1 MIVYFAFSCAEYS
14 FEVFHVKNCPM
25 SKESWETASTRLKCN
40 STHGYHC
47 VPNKQFTSLIEFCYP
62 KGPRFPFEAGNCL
75 ELADVGI
82 LNQVYCNKTFSSGC
96 PETYYFSNDL
106 YKYPK
111 CLQINTKLNCFD
123 ADIECIIS
131 RSTEHDT
138 STKKPVDITTIK
150 NIDENHPD
158 GKTEGMSP
166 TTIALLIVVILCVII
181 ITVAIVVI
189 CLRLRQKGPV
199 FGKTHDYRMV
209 SHEPTPTGFEASPME
224 QRKSTRVVRPMKNEN
239 NEDNLDGK
247 SEDSMRVEIKSAENI
262 KPYNAIEKLQ
272 LMFLQGKQQQFEDF
286 IDKNEDEIL
295 KQKNSLGFNC
305 LHFSAK
311 LDNDKIFNKL
321 LDKGFSIDETVN
333 DGRTVLHIA
342 AHQGCHS
349 ICDFILKLNKLKD
362 LFCVKDKYMMNP
374 AHWAALSGKV
384 NILEFMLRNEC
395 NLGEKT
401 GKYEENIVLFA
412 CIGKNEGVC
421 RFVKSNESISSL
433 LHEKNKEGWNSIQ
446 YAAKSGDIGVF
457 TFLVEAGVDILN
469 KSRNT
474 GKNCLHTACEK
485 GHVAICKYI
494 LDNMPELVN
503 DRDKNGQHAGHF
515 AAKSGKTEIFQL
527 LLDQSNTQRSLLAEA
542 SSDDINILHV
552 ACKHAKFDMC
562 VQIAKTFPSLINQI
576 TERGWNAALFVAEK
590 SGAEKERIK
599 ILKHLVRY
607 KLDVYHVSRS
617 GKTILFNACA
627 NQSIEMVKYLLDTY
641 PDLLNI
647 EKAMNPKETVD
658 SREIH
663 NIFSD
668 HYEKLMNI

>member
-1 MIVYFAFSCAEYS
+1 MFF
-14 FEVFHVKNCPM
+14 
-25 SKESWETASTRLKCN
+25 
-40 STHGYHC
+40 
-47 VPNKQFTSLIEFCYP
+47 LIT
-62 KGPRFPFEAGNCL
+62 N
-75 ELADVGI
+75 AD
-82 LNQVYCNKTFSSGC
+82 
-96 PETYYFSNDL
+96 
-106 YKYPK
+106 YK
-111 CLQINTKLNCFD
+111 
-123 ADIECIIS
+123 
-131 RSTEHDT
+131 
-138 STKKPVDITTIK
+138 
-150 NIDENHPD
+150 
-158 GKTEGMSP
+158 
-166 TTIALLIVVILCVII
+166 
-181 ITVAIVVI
+181 
-189 CLRLRQKGPV
+189 
-199 FGKTHDYRMV
+199 MV
-209 SHEPTPTGFEASPME
+209 SHELTSTGIEASTLE

-247 SEDSMRVEIKSAENI
+247 SEDPMPIEIKSAEKT

-286 IDKNEDEIL
+286 INKNEDEIL

-321 LDKGFSIDETVN
+321 LHKGFSIDETVY

-349 ICDFILKLNKLKD
+349 ICDYILKLKKLND
-362 LFCVKDKYMMNP
+362 LFFVKDKYMMNP

-384 NILEFMLRNEC
+384 NILEFMLQNEC
-395 NLGEKT
+395 NLCEKT
-401 GKYEENIVLFA
+401 EKYEENIVLFA

-421 RFVKSNESISSL
+421 RFVKSNKSISSL

-457 TFLVEAGVDILN
+457 EFLVEAGVDIKN
-469 KSRNT
+469 KSWKT

-494 LDNMPELVN
+494 LDYMPDLIS

-515 AAKSGKTEIFQL
+515 AAKCGKTEIFQL
-527 LLDQSNTQRSLLAEA
+527 LFDQSDSQISLLAKA
-542 SSDDINILHV
+542 TSDDINILHV

-562 VQIAKTFPSLINQI
+562 VRIADTYPFLIEQI
-576 TERGWNAALFVAEK
+576 TERGWNAALFIAER

-599 ILKHLVRY
+599 ILKHLALR

-627 NQSIEMVKYLLDTY
+627 NQSIEMVKYLLNTY

-647 EKAMNPKETVD
+647 EKALNPKEAVD

-663 NIFSD
+663 NIFSE
-668 HYEKLMNI
+668 HYKKLMNI

>member
-1 MIVYFAFSCAEYS
+1 MFLTY
-14 FEVFHVKNCPM
+14 
-25 SKESWETASTRLKCN
+25 
-40 STHGYHC
+40 
-47 VPNKQFTSLIEFCYP
+47 FTSF
-62 KGPRFPFEAGNCL
+62 F
-75 ELADVGI
+75 I
-82 LNQVYCNKTFSSGC
+82 LN
-96 PETYYFSNDL
+96 
-106 YKYPK
+106 
-111 CLQINTKLNCFD
+111 
-123 ADIECIIS
+123 A
-131 RSTEHDT
+131 
-138 STKKPVDITTIK
+138 
-150 NIDENHPD
+150 
-158 GKTEGMSP
+158 
-166 TTIALLIVVILCVII
+166 
-181 ITVAIVVI
+181 
-189 CLRLRQKGPV
+189 
-199 FGKTHDYRMV
+199 DYRMV
-209 SHEPTPTGFEASPME
+209 SHELTPTCLETSSME

-247 SEDSMRVEIKSAENI
+247 SEDRMRIEINSAENI

-321 LDKGFSIDETVN
+321 LKKGFSIDETVN

-401 GKYEENIVLFA
+401 EKYEENIVLFA

-457 TFLVEAGVDILN
+457 KFLVEAGVDIKN

-494 LDNMPELVN
+494 LDNMPELIK

-515 AAKSGKTEIFQL
+515 AAKSGNTEIFQL
-527 LLDQSNTQRSLLAEA
+527 LLDQSDTQRSLLAEA

-599 ILKHLVRY
+599 ILKHLVRC